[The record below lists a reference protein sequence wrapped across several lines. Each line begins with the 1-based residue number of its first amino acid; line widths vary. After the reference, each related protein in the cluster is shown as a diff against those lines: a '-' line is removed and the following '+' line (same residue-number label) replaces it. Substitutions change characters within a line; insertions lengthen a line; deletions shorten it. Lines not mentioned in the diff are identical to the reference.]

1 MYDDMSDGIPDGS
14 AKSGVGFQN
23 LQTKLE
29 YVGEFLKKIR
39 YFYLFFVVTCGG
51 CFSMTKELLT
61 SASRRRLRPSE
72 SSGRMF
78 MLTSWLQNREHK
90 PSTRNHW
97 MVETICELRQ
107 EVHAQLL

>member
-1 MYDDMSDGIPDGS
+1 MAISVQNMYDDMSDGIPDGS

-23 LQTKLE
+23 LHTKIKHMS
-29 YVGEFLKKIR
+29 EFENKNLNIFV
-39 YFYLFFVVTCGG
+39 YFLLVTCGG

-78 MLTSWLQNREHK
+78 MLTSWLQNIK
-90 PSTRNHW
+90 
-97 MVETICELRQ
+97 
-107 EVHAQLL
+107 